1 MRTRGVTLGV
11 TFLIAGLLLATG
23 AWAKKITA
31 AGSVTLVQCAGIDA
45 SGNCLSPSIPAGLI
59 VTAVTGKRH
68 LKDNITQQLPLP
80 GPLYAL
86 AFFVEGDKDKPHDD
100 DFDTQLVLIN
110 TDTLNPM
117 IVRTTVKNSSG
128 VVLFNVDRT
137 LAAGG
142 TAVVV
147 LSDELD

>member
-1 MRTRGVTLGV
+1 MRTRSITLGV
-11 TFLIAGLLLATG
+11 TFLIAGLLLATES
-23 AWAKKITA
+23 WAKKITA

-45 SGNCLSPSIPAGLI
+45 SGNCLSPSIPAGLV
-59 VTAVTGKRH
+59 VTAVTGKRP

-86 AFFVEGDKDKPHDD
+86 AFFVEGDKNKPHDD
-100 DFDTQLVLIN
+100 DFDTQLVLVN
-110 TDTLNPM
+110 TDTANPM
-117 IVRTTVKNSSG
+117 IVRTIVKNSSG